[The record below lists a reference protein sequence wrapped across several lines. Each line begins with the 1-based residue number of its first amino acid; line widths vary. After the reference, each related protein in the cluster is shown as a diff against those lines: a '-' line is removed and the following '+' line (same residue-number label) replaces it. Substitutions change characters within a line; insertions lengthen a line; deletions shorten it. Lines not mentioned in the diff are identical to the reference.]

1 MPIAFPTF
9 DIDTVSEDI
18 KPDLDIVNSELEI
31 VEPSLD
37 EPKKINPF
45 LVEPTRKAY
54 KPLPPSEQKELNQ
67 KIIREDKKVEK
78 IKPKKELSEKQRKH
92 LENMRLKRAKK
103 KIDKVK
109 EDIMKTDNKQE
120 FIEPTQ
126 EEIADMEKSE
136 FDSWLKNMD
145 KFERL
150 MKKMQIQKQKKLE
163 EERKKEEALEAK
175 YRKKFEMEQLE
186 KIAEKQQKKVEQPKI
201 NILQQSDNPYDSMF
215 Q

>member
-1 MPIAFPTF
+1 MPIDFPTF
-9 DIDTVSEDI
+9 DIDTVSDDI

-31 VEPSLD
+31 V

-54 KPLPPSEQKELNQ
+54 KPKPPSEQKELND
-67 KIIREDKKVEK
+67 KIIREDKQVEK
-78 IKPKKELSEKQRKH
+78 IKPKKQLSEKQKKH

-109 EDIMKTDNKQE
+109 EDIMKTDTKQE
-120 FIEPTQ
+120 FIEPT
-126 EEIADMEKSE
+126 EEELAEMEKSE
-136 FDSWLKNMD
+136 FDNWLKNMD

-150 MKKMQIQKQKKLE
+150 MKKMEIEKQKKLE
-163 EERKKEEALEAK
+163 EERKREEALEAK

-186 KIAEKQQKKVEQPKI
+186 KIAEKQQKKVDQPKI
-201 NILQQSDNPYDSMF
+201 NILQQSDNPYSHLF
-215 Q
+215 N